1 MPKTTIIQG
10 AELTEYFRGKVQAAL
25 ANQSLIISELT
36 EFYLV
41 NLLQEFRRAK
51 EFLEQPMA
59 LLLLEAMNGDT
70 ATRTRCLKQLGDS
83 ALYLSGYFSDSLR
96 NKLVD
101 QNYYIAM
108 GGSAYGSLAAM
119 FAPEKTFAEIFGE
132 LAEKFSPLVTIL
144 AEVAPWNQGSDDVN
158 LLKMY
163 ERWLATG
170 DERLRE
176 LLERKGI
183 TATPFSPERKLQ

>member
-1 MPKTTIIQG
+1 MPNTTIIQG

-25 ANQSLIISELT
+25 VNQSLTISELT

-83 ALYLSGYFSDSLR
+83 ALYLSGYFADSLR

-101 QNYYIAM
+101 QNYYISM

-119 FAPEKTFAEIFGE
+119 FAPEKTFSEIFGE

-144 AEVAPWNQGSDDVN
+144 AEVAPWNQGSDDIN

-176 LLERKGI
+176 LLVRKGI
-183 TATPFSPERKLQ
+183 TTTPFSPERKLQ